1 MLFIHWDR
9 VVRARGGVVELRGGL
24 VGGGVGIMGLLI

>member
-9 VVRARGGVVELRGGL
+9 VVRARGVVVELRGGL
-24 VGGGVGIMGLLI
+24 EAGGWGIMGLLI